1 MGKSMSKKKNKDYLK
16 IYDLENYLLDIVS
29 TEFKKCGYL
38 EAFDFFCI
46 IIWKAER
53 AKTKTAERLIKIGK
67 TSNLDKICKEITSQI
82 FNMKSDE
89 DKLRY
94 LLKVWDFSIPMAS
107 AILTI
112 LYPNEFTV
120 YDGNVCEILG
130 KHEKLVNKT
139 NADNIIEG
147 YYNYVKDVKNKVPN
161 IKSLRDK
168 DRYLW
173 AESFCTNLNALIK
186 KYKNLT
192 MLNKS

>member
-1 MGKSMSKKKNKDYLK
+1 MGTMDYLK
-16 IYDLENYLLDIVS
+16 YYDLEQYLFQDVS
-29 TEFKKCGYL
+29 KKFKEEGFLNAFEF
-38 EAFDFFCI
+38 FSI

-67 TSNLDKICKEITSQI
+67 TSNLDKICKEITTKI

-94 LLKVWDFSIPMAS
+94 LLDVWDFSIPMAS

-112 LYPNEFTV
+112 LYPNDFTV
-120 YDGNVCEILG
+120 YDVRVCEILK

-139 NADNIIEG
+139 NTDNIIEG
-147 YYNYVKDVKNKVPN
+147 YYNYLKDVKNKKPD
-161 IKSLRDK
+161 IKLLRDK

-173 AESFCTNLNALIK
+173 SKSRCDDLVKDINRGFK
-186 KYKNLT
+186 K
-192 MLNKS
+192 S